1 MADIETV
8 SKDCLRLYGP
18 NKQLMELLRELGKLS
33 GEVCDLIDNMGDI
46 EKLASGYA
54 GVETTLYQLKM
65 LLDGNTNGQFSE
77 LVDTYTDFILARQDN
92 RNKRATAMME
102 QRKQDAPP
110 AHVPDFDY
118 DPEFESTPDAE
129 SE

>member
-1 MADIETV
+1 
-8 SKDCLRLYGP
+8 
-18 NKQLMELLRELGKLS
+18 MELLRELGKLS

-92 RNKRATAMME
+92 RNKRAMAMME

-110 AHVPDFDY
+110 AHVPDFDH